1 MESQTPPSPALAAE
15 VQWFHLFKAMIENG
29 DVAKM
34 GPHAFTVYAVIKAH
48 ANFNTGQAFP
58 ALETIAEKSG
68 MSLAQVKREL
78 KTLEA
83 NGYLTK
89 EKRGRSN
96 LYILREKIDIADEH
110 GRPAAVA
117 TWDYLP
123 GGVKHAMADLKNVLM
138 TGDLGAARI
147 VHIENLTVNVNVN
160 VAIAIANDN
169 ATQIN
174 LNSQTIPPDVREQ
187 IQKILKDARK
197 G

>member
-96 LYILREKIDIADEH
+96 LYILREKIDIADDH

-160 VAIAIANDN
+160 VAIANDN